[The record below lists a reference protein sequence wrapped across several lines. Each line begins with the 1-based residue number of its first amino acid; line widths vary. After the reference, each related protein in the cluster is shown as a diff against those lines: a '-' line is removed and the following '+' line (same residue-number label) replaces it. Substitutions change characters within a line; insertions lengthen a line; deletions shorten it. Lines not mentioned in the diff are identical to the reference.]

1 MVQLCAIT
9 PSFGLTNSG
18 VIARVNGRPYVAAR
32 SLPDVI
38 EAMPD
43 EWLTAWH
50 PAG

>member
-1 MVQLCAIT
+1 VAEARGRLDELNAIT
-9 PSFGLTNSG
+9 R
-18 VIARVNGRPYVAAR
+18 ANGQPYVAAR

-43 EWLTAWH
+43 GWFKAWH